1 MQHFILPCLNH
12 YISLSYKALYSLA
25 TEAIEAETKAVR
37 GIIMKCETT
46 RREQKSCFDS
56 QSPLF
61 CQTSSLCR
69 YRGATLKLGDGGEG
83 LTSFSAKCVC

>member
-69 YRGATLKLGDGGEG
+69 YPRSYFEIGGRGGG
-83 LTSFSAKCVC
+83 SD